1 MHVTTICSNVRILT
15 LEQIHTYMN
24 NFLRLN
30 LKMDINWKE
39 DNLSPNFDN
48 NPLHIMTKNS
58 IFYSINDGSHT
69 IHCVQSLRFH
79 CLT

>member
-48 NPLHIMTKNS
+48 NP